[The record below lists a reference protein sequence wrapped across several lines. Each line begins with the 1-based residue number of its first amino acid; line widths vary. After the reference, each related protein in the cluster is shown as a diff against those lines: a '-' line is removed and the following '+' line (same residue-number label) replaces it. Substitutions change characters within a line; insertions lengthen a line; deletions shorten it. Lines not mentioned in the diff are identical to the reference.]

1 MPYNMPHRS
10 RPFDDTAP
18 VLSVDS
24 GQNSLVQTQPF
35 NHAAPVWYSSYK
47 RHFNTEQTTTNINA
61 QVTNRSIMLN
71 DCFSSDDTTDDLS
84 APNSITLKF
93 VVANEAESLQPGM
106 MCKE

>member
-1 MPYNMPHRS
+1 
-10 RPFDDTAP
+10 
-18 VLSVDS
+18 
-24 GQNSLVQTQPF
+24 
-35 NHAAPVWYSSYK
+35 
-47 RHFNTEQTTTNINA
+47 
-61 QVTNRSIMLN
+61 MLN